1 MQDHPQMGII
11 GIAILDLQTLID
23 HMQDHL
29 RILDLQTQQQAR
41 HEITILMADVTVM
54 VIAIREAID
63 MTEKDTVRMTG
74 IETGMTTTAE
84 AAEKEA
90 PEDDICF
97 STTVPFIAIYFTI
110 S

>member
-1 MQDHPQMGII
+1 MPDHPQTGTV

-23 HMQDHL
+23 HMQDHP
-29 RILDLQTQQQAR
+29 RILDLQTQRQVR
-41 HEITILMADVTVM
+41 HETTILMADVTVM

-63 MTEKDTVRMTG
+63 MTERDTVRMTG

-97 STTVPFIAIYFTI
+97 STTVPFLAIYFMI

>member
-1 MQDHPQMGII
+1 MGII
-11 GIAILDLQTLID
+11 GIAIHDLQILIG

-63 MTEKDTVRMTG
+63 MTERDTVRMTG

-84 AAEKEA
+84 GAEKEA

-97 STTVPFIAIYFTI
+97 STTVPFLAIYFAI

>member
-11 GIAILDLQTLID
+11 GIAILGLQTLID
-23 HMQDHL
+23 HMQDHP
-29 RILDLQTQQQAR
+29 RTLDLQTQQQVR
-41 HEITILMADVTVM
+41 REITILMADVTVM

-63 MTEKDTVRMTG
+63 MTERDTVRMTG

-84 AAEKEA
+84 AAEKEV

-97 STTVPFIAIYFTI
+97 STTVPFLAIYFMI

>member
-1 MQDHPQMGII
+1 MQDHPRMGII

-23 HMQDHL
+23 HMQDHH

-54 VIAIREAID
+54 VMAIREAID

-84 AAEKEA
+84 AAEKEV

-97 STTVPFIAIYFTI
+97 STTVPFLAIYFMI

>member
-11 GIAILDLQTLID
+11 GIAVLGLQTLID
-23 HMQDHL
+23 HMQDHP
-29 RILDLQTQQQAR
+29 RTLDLQTQQQVR

-63 MTEKDTVRMTG
+63 MTERDTVRMTG

-84 AAEKEA
+84 AAEKEV

-97 STTVPFIAIYFTI
+97 STTVPFLAIYFTI

>member
-11 GIAILDLQTLID
+11 GIAILGLQTLID
-23 HMQDHL
+23 HMQDHP
-29 RILDLQTQQQAR
+29 RTLDLQTQQQVR

-63 MTEKDTVRMTG
+63 MTEKDTVHMTG

-84 AAEKEA
+84 AAEKEV

-97 STTVPFIAIYFTI
+97 STTVPFLAIYFMI